1 MDMKKN
7 TIQRSS
13 WVGLFFSLA
22 VIAYAILT
30 LDLSQV
36 FRTFVH
42 LKWNLLFLA
51 FIVYLVNYLLRTWR
65 FRTLLGLEV
74 IPYRN
79 LFGLTSLY
87 GMYLYLLPAK
97 SGEVSYPIMLKK
109 YLDVSLVYSTAI
121 LIVVRFFDFFTIVLF
136 LPFVLATFWGQIH
149 AAIRIGALVF
159 CFFIIASSIAGLW
172 VVRNQDWEKSWLH
185 PSESW
190 LGKGKRI
197 LGNLLTNLA
206 NIDRQGKYLQIA
218 LVTIAI
224 WISVQLNFYLIVLAL
239 GYPLTIFEIMVVSI
253 IMVPMTLLPLQGFAN
268 LGTHEIGWTAAFA
281 LLGYSQAVAV
291 SIAVS
296 THIVLL
302 AFVLVLGMQGWLFLQ
317 SGLSGVLKK

>member
-7 TIQRSS
+7 TSQVSS
-13 WVGLFFSLA
+13 WLGSIFSLA
-22 VIAYAILT
+22 VVTYVFLT

-36 FRTFVH
+36 LETFVQI
-42 LKWNLLFLA
+42 KWSLLILA
-51 FIVYLVNYLLRTWR
+51 FSVYLVNYLLRTLR
-65 FRTLLGLEV
+65 FRALLGLET
-74 IPYRN
+74 ISFRK

-97 SGEVSYPIMLKK
+97 SGEVSYPLMLKK
-109 YLDVSLVYSTAI
+109 YLDVSLVYSAAI

-149 AAIRIGALVF
+149 VAVRWGALVF
-159 CFFIIASSIAGLW
+159 CFFVIASSVLGLW
-172 VVRNQDWEKSWLH
+172 IVRNQNWRKTWLH
-185 PSESW
+185 PSESL

-197 LGNLLTNLA
+197 LGNLLANLA
-206 NIDRQGKYLQIA
+206 NIDRQGKYLKIA

-253 IMVPMTLLPLQGFAN
+253 IMVPMTLLPIQGFAN

-296 THIVLL
+296 THIILL
-302 AFVLVLGMQGWLFLQ
+302 AFVLVLGMQGWLFLH
-317 SGLSGVLKK
+317 SGFFGVLKK

>member
-1 MDMKKN
+1 MDMKKKI
-7 TIQRSS
+7 IQPSS
-13 WVGLFFSLA
+13 WLGLFFSLIVVA
-22 VIAYAILT
+22 YVILA

-36 FRTFVH
+36 LKTFAQI
-42 LKWNLLFLA
+42 KWNLLFLA
-51 FIVYLVNYLLRTWR
+51 FSVYLVNYFLRTWR
-65 FRTLLGLEV
+65 FRALLGLEA
-74 IPYRN
+74 ISFRN

-97 SGEVSYPIMLKK
+97 SGEATYPIMLKK

-121 LIVVRFFDFFTIVLF
+121 LIVIRFFDFFTIVLF

-149 AAIRIGALVF
+149 AAVRWGALVF
-159 CFFIIASSIAGLW
+159 CFFVIASSVVGLW
-172 VVRNQDWEKSWLH
+172 IVRNQNWRKTWLH
-185 PSESW
+185 PSESL

-197 LGNLLTNLA
+197 LGNLLANLA
-206 NIDRQGKYLQIA
+206 NIDRQGKYLKIA

-253 IMVPMTLLPLQGFAN
+253 IMVPMTLLPIQGFAN

-296 THIVLL
+296 THIILL
-302 AFVLVLGMQGWLFLQ
+302 AFVLVLGMQGWLFLH
-317 SGLSGVLKK
+317 SGFFGVLKK